1 MTEFDAA
8 AKAEKILLLMTQHQP
23 NFLAPSHLTNPDQAS
38 KLAQSLAAFRQ
49 ELTKELMKQPY

>member
-8 AKAEKILLLMTQHQP
+8 AKADKILLLMTQHQQS
-23 NFLAPSHLTNPDQAS
+23 LIAPAHLSTPDQAR

-49 ELTKELMKQPY
+49 ELTKELAKQAN